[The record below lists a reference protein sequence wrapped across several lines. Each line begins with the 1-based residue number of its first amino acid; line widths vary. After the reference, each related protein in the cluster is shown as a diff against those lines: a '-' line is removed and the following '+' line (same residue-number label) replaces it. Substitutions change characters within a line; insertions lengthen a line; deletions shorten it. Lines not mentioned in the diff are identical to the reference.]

1 MEQKQYNS
9 RTPFIPVNIPHEI
22 LEDLKAVSINHWE
35 TEYLP
40 KVSTLRVHN
49 LYINPPTQLAPY
61 QNLLKFLKEDCGLR
75 PKSIILFP
83 TKPNSLKDPHRDGPR
98 EAYSYC
104 GLNIPIR
111 DAEASTM
118 VWWPEFP
125 EERVVNYA
133 LSKPDGSKSI
143 GFDIVPIFSPSEFDD
158 VSPDNRLILAHPHLV
173 NTNIIHGVD
182 SRNNSNYRLILS
194 VRFFDNPK
202 IDEVYNTIKQ
212 HYSEV
217 DAFE

>member
-1 MEQKQYNS
+1 
-9 RTPFIPVNIPHEI
+9 
-22 LEDLKAVSINHWE
+22 
-35 TEYLP
+35 
-40 KVSTLRVHN
+40 
-49 LYINPPTQLAPY
+49 
-61 QNLLKFLKEDCGLR
+61 
-75 PKSIILFP
+75 
-83 TKPNSLKDPHRDGPR
+83 
-98 EAYSYC
+98 
-104 GLNIPIR
+104 
-111 DAEASTM
+111 M

-212 HYSEV
+212 HYSKV

>member
-9 RTPFIPVNIPHEI
+9 RTPFIAVNIPQTI
-22 LEDLKAVSINHWE
+22 LEELKEVSIDHWE
-35 TEYLP
+35 TEYMP
-40 KVSTLRVHN
+40 KVDTLRVHN
-49 LYINPPTQLAPY
+49 LYINPPTEKDPY
-61 QNLLKFLKEDCGLR
+61 QNLLKFLKEDCGLQ

-98 EAYSYC
+98 EAYSYA

-111 DAEASTM
+111 NAEASTM
-118 VWWPEFP
+118 VWWPDFP

-143 GFDIVPIFSPSEFDD
+143 GFDIVPVFNPSEFDE
-158 VSPDNRLILAHPHLV
+158 VLPENRLILDKPHLV

-182 SRNNSNYRLILS
+182 SRTNPNYRLVLS

-212 HYSEV
+212 RYSKA
-217 DAFE
+217 DALE

>member
-9 RTPFIPVNIPHEI
+9 RTPFIPVNIPHGI

-61 QNLLKFLKEDCGLR
+61 QNLLKFLKEDCGLH

-118 VWWPEFP
+118 VWWPDFP

-143 GFDIVPIFSPSEFDD
+143 GFDIVPNFNPLEFDD
-158 VSPDNRLILAHPHLV
+158 VLSENRLILDKPHLV

-182 SRNNSNYRLILS
+182 SRTNPNYRLVLS

-202 IDEVYNTIKQ
+202 IDKVYNTIKQ
-212 HYSEV
+212 HYSKV